1 MDQVLSRSCVGP
13 VLTVCVLS
21 CRTVFVLSEVLDEQ
35 LKALWFSPFHTD
47 DMEAELD
54 MVRHLCVI

>member
-1 MDQVLSRSCVGP
+1 M
-13 VLTVCVLS
+13 
-21 CRTVFVLSEVLDEQ
+21 LSEVLDEQ

-54 MVRHLCVI
+54 MVRHLCCLNVCVSFCLSVCV